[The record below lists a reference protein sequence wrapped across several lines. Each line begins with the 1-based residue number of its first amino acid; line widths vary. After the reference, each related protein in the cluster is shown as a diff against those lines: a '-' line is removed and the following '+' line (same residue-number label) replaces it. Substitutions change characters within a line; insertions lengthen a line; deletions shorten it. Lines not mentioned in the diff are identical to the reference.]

1 MIARFVKIIAISI
14 LVMSGLTE
22 TRALAVGLPQVPGAT
37 QKPQA
42 GGMSAGAS
50 LEGPSGSALEPYL
63 ITWLLPAF
71 GLIAFVF
78 ALRLIGDFERAG
90 EAKRPLF
97 GYRGNDI
104 AHSREEK

>member
-1 MIARFVKIIAISI
+1 MIARFVKIIALTI

-37 QKPQA
+37 QKAQA

-63 ITWLLPAF
+63 ITWLLPVF
-71 GLIAFVF
+71 GIIAAVF
-78 ALRLIGDFERAG
+78 CVAADRRLRVSVKSQAAVVRT
-90 EAKRPLF
+90 
-97 GYRGNDI
+97 
-104 AHSREEK
+104 SRS

>member
-1 MIARFVKIIAISI
+1 MIAGFVKIIALTI

-37 QKPQA
+37 QKAQA

-63 ITWLLPAF
+63 VTWLLPAF
-71 GLIAFVF
+71 GIIAAVF
-78 ALRLIGDFERAG
+78 CVAADRRLRVSVKSQAAVVRT
-90 EAKRPLF
+90 
-97 GYRGNDI
+97 
-104 AHSREEK
+104 SRS

>member
-1 MIARFVKIIAISI
+1 
-14 LVMSGLTE
+14 MSGLTE

-37 QKPQA
+37 QKAQA

-71 GLIAFVF
+71 GIIAFVF
-78 ALRLIGDFERAG
+78 CLAVDRRLRASGKSQAALIRTLR
-90 EAKRPLF
+90 
-97 GYRGNDI
+97 
-104 AHSREEK
+104 S

>member
-1 MIARFVKIIAISI
+1 MIARLVKIIAPSI

-37 QKPQA
+37 QKAQA

-78 ALRLIGDFERAG
+78 CLTVDRRLRASGKSQAAFVRI
-90 EAKRPLF
+90 
-97 GYRGNDI
+97 
-104 AHSREEK
+104 SR